1 MTKVVIFNLGPGN
14 LLKGFPFLTAQLQE
28 ERNFRTWSL
37 KGSLPPAPKIL
48 EAYKRWQLL
57 YELLYQNRPF
67 RQPPTDDEIEIDE
80 GDVTNV
86 SDADF
91 YKVCK
96 ELEKEINVW
105 LDFED
110 FRKID
115 RQLRKQLSPDDQIRI
130 VIQTEDNQ
138 VRKLP
143 WHLWQF
149 FQDYRFAEVSLSAVQ
164 FQPNSPKPATKKV
177 RVLAILGDSTG
188 INVDADRRLLQNLP
202 NGETVFLVQ
211 PNRQELNEYL
221 WSPQGW
227 KILFFA
233 GHSVSQEDGE
243 KGYIY
248 INPNESLTIEQLKNA
263 LKKAIERGLQLAIFN
278 SCDGLGLAH
287 ELADLY
293 IPQMIV
299 MREPVPDFVAQE
311 FLKNFITAFSR
322 GECFYLSVREARE
335 KLQGIESNYP
345 GASWLPVIVSN
356 PAEKPIS
363 WKPTPE
369 EIKDNK
375 RKTLFKNVIVASI
388 ISTCFVMGLRAL
400 KALEFVEMQAFDYL
414 MQKRRPEMIDP
425 RLLVV
430 EITDEDTKKYS
441 YPVADETLAQLFK
454 KLQQYQPRA
463 IGLDLHRYEPRK
475 KGRKDFIA
483 QFKQHQNIFTVCN
496 SKNSNLAPPPEFSA
510 QQISNQVGFSDL
522 QLDDKI
528 NNDQTVRRQHL
539 SYSLNRSSDVSSCT
553 TPFSF
558 SFQLAYQFLLA
569 EKKPLTLTKDK
580 KAWQSN
586 NVIFKPLPARFGGYQ
601 SLDGYSNQILINYR
615 SPWRGQISKKLSL
628 TQVLE
633 EPLDS
638 NLVKD
643 KVVIIGGIVSIGK
656 DDFDTP
662 YGLMAG
668 VWIHAHQVS
677 QILSASLDNRPLL
690 WVLPQWGFFQWG
702 DMLMVWF
709 CGLTGGLIAWRCRSV
724 WQVIFFTGVAILI
737 LHESCSFMLEKG
749 CWLPLIPSTL
759 SLFATS
765 GFVVYNGY
773 QKQQY

>member
-1 MTKVVIFNLGPGN
+1 
-14 LLKGFPFLTAQLQE
+14 
-28 ERNFRTWSL
+28 
-37 KGSLPPAPKIL
+37 
-48 EAYKRWQLL
+48 
-57 YELLYQNRPF
+57 
-67 RQPPTDDEIEIDE
+67 
-80 GDVTNV
+80 
-86 SDADF
+86 
-91 YKVCK
+91 
-96 ELEKEINVW
+96 
-105 LDFED
+105 
-110 FRKID
+110 
-115 RQLRKQLSPDDQIRI
+115 
-130 VIQTEDNQ
+130 
-138 VRKLP
+138 
-143 WHLWQF
+143 
-149 FQDYRFAEVSLSAVQ
+149 
-164 FQPNSPKPATKKV
+164 
-177 RVLAILGDSTG
+177 
-188 INVDADRRLLQNLP
+188 
-202 NGETVFLVQ
+202 
-211 PNRQELNEYL
+211 
-221 WSPQGW
+221 
-227 KILFFA
+227 
-233 GHSVSQEDGE
+233 
-243 KGYIY
+243 
-248 INPNESLTIEQLKNA
+248 
-263 LKKAIERGLQLAIFN
+263 
-278 SCDGLGLAH
+278 
-287 ELADLY
+287 
-293 IPQMIV
+293 MIV

-356 PAEKPIS
+356 PAEKPIT
-363 WKPTPE
+363 WKPIPE

-539 SYSLNRSSDVSSCT
+539 SYSLNRSSDVSLCT
-553 TPFSF
+553 TPYSF
-558 SFQLAYQFLLA
+558 SFQLAYQFLQA

-615 SPWRGQISKKLSL
+615 SPWRGQISKKVSL